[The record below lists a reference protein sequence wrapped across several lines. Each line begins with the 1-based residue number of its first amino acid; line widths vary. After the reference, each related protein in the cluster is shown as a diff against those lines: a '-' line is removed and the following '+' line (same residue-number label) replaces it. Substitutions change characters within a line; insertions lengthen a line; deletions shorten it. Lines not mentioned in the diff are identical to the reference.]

1 MALEPVS
8 VEAREGYK
16 IWLKFNDGVEGEID
30 VSDVVDY
37 EWFKPWQDRE
47 VFEDVRI
54 SSQLGITWNDDVN
67 MSMCTMS
74 LYAELT
80 GVPFEDVVSMMNGH
94 PVHA

>member
-1 MALEPVS
+1 MRLKPVS
-8 VEAREGYK
+8 VEARDGYK
-16 IWLKFNDGVEGEID
+16 IWLSFNDGVEGEID

-37 EWFKPWQDRE
+37 EWFKPWQDRD

-54 SSQLGITWNDDVN
+54 ASQFDITWNDDVN

-74 LYAELT
+74 LYAEIT
-80 GVPFEDVVSMMNGH
+80 GKPFEEVVSMMNGH